1 MHTPAGKVLW
11 RQLSFRRG
19 AAQNDADG
27 RAEEQKHDAGAL
39 DNREETAMKKKMGRQ
54 RRYGVELLA
63 CSAALLALGGDCT
76 AVLVLAPLGLWL
88 LLSKQCV
95 LW

>member
-1 MHTPAGKVLW
+1 MHTPAGKVFW
-11 RQLSFRRG
+11 RQHSIRRG
-19 AAQNDADG
+19 AAQNDAYG

-39 DNREETAMKKKMGRQ
+39 GNREEETMKKKMGRQ

-88 LLSKQCV
+88 LLTKQCV

>member
-1 MHTPAGKVLW
+1 MHPSPGKMLW

-27 RAEEQKHDAGAL
+27 RTKEQKHDAGAL
-39 DNREETAMKKKMGRQ
+39 DKREEKTMKKKMGRQ

-63 CSAALLALGGDCT
+63 CSAALLAMGGDCT

-88 LLSKQCV
+88 LLTKQCV

>member
-1 MHTPAGKVLW
+1 
-11 RQLSFRRG
+11 
-19 AAQNDADG
+19 
-27 RAEEQKHDAGAL
+27 
-39 DNREETAMKKKMGRQ
+39 MKKKMGRQ